1 MRAGSYRRATDGP
14 SVRGDGPS
22 AVKEHRRDADDRGN
36 GGADEPGED
45 AVAARAPRLRR
56 RGPFGPLLLSVCAWL
71 PRGGAYANL
80 GTSLTASAIPRGMTR
95 LALRVTPLHVPR
107 RDCA

>member
-1 MRAGSYRRATDGP
+1 MRAGCYRRATTGRR
-14 SVRGDGPS
+14 SVRTGHGRAVGPWGRATDGPS

-45 AVAARAPRLRR
+45 AVAARAPKLRR

-80 GTSLTASAIPRGMTR
+80 GTSLTASAIPRGM
-95 LALRVTPLHVPR
+95 
-107 RDCA
+107 